1 MMQSFWRWLSV
12 TALVLASMKGLRGC
26 SSGVSRNGD
35 SSSTSNEGEGIIS
48 CVASRASSRSVKGS
62 TLLLCDSA
70 RRIAC
75 SIVCGWLGSTLVA
88 PAENLHPDLFRK
100 RKLRLSGEKFRAVL
114 GSQRIMFH
122 VDIEYDGELVV
133 YIVPLYGFQPHFL
146 GDHLAVAFVEH
157 VLLLAPHR
165 TDHMARGIQNPL
177 DKGVLPGRDLGPVGK
192 GVALQIG
199 VEIQQVIPAMGDAVD
214 DDDLHA
220 SAFADTD
227 GVDVFLGI
235 VRLREGEHIVGS
247 QVCIE
252 VRTPVLGVDDGYLGP
267 VGGHAVSDKERRIGL
282 SRPRGSLQG

>member
-1 MMQSFWRWLSV
+1 MQSFWRWLSV

-35 SSSTSNEGEGIIS
+35 SSSSPNEGEGIIS

-75 SIVCGWLGSTLVA
+75 SIVYGGLGSTLVA
-88 PAENLHPDLFRK
+88 PVENLHPDLFSQ
-100 RKLRLSGEKFRAVL
+100 RKLRLPGEKLRAVL
-114 GSQRIMFH
+114 GSQSIVLH

-133 YIVPLYGFQPHFL
+133 DIIPLYGFKPHFL
-146 GDHLAVAFVEH
+146 GDHLAVALVEH

-165 TDHMARGIQNPL
+165 TDHMTRGVENPL
-177 DKGVLPGRDLGPVGK
+177 DKGVLPGRDLGPVGE

-214 DDDLHA
+214 DDYLHA

-235 VRLREGEHIVGS
+235 VRLREGEHVVGS
-247 QVCIE
+247 QVGIE
-252 VRTPVLGVDDGYLGP
+252 VRTPVLGVNDSDFGP
-267 VGGHAVSDKERRIGL
+267 VGGHAVGDKERRIGL
-282 SRPRGSLQG
+282 ARSRSSLQG

>member
-1 MMQSFWRWLSV
+1 
-12 TALVLASMKGLRGC
+12 
-26 SSGVSRNGD
+26 
-35 SSSTSNEGEGIIS
+35 
-48 CVASRASSRSVKGS
+48 
-62 TLLLCDSA
+62 
-70 RRIAC
+70 
-75 SIVCGWLGSTLVA
+75 
-88 PAENLHPDLFRK
+88 
-100 RKLRLSGEKFRAVL
+100 
-114 GSQRIMFH
+114 MFH

-214 DDDLHA
+214 DDNLHA
-220 SAFADTD
+220 CAFADTD

-235 VRLREGEHIVGS
+235 VRLREGEHVVGS
-247 QVCIE
+247 QVGIE
-252 VRTPVLGVDDGYLGP
+252 VRTPVLGVNDSDFGP
-267 VGGHAVSDKERRIGL
+267 VGGHAVGDKERRIGL
-282 SRPRGSLQG
+282 ARSRSSLQG

>member
-1 MMQSFWRWLSV
+1 
-12 TALVLASMKGLRGC
+12 MKGLRGC

-62 TLLLCDSA
+62 ALLCDSA
-70 RRIAC
+70 RGIAC
-75 SIVCGWLGSTLVA
+75 SIVCGGLGSTLVA
-88 PAENLHPDLFRK
+88 PVENLHPDLFCK
-100 RKLRLSGEKFRAVL
+100 RKFRLSGEEFRAVL

-146 GDHLAVAFVEH
+146 GDHLSVAFVEH

-165 TDHMARGIQNPL
+165 TDHMARGVQNPL
-177 DKGVLPGRDLGPVGK
+177 DKGILPGCDFGPVGK

-199 VEIQQVIPAMGDAVD
+199 VEIQQVIPAMGDTVD
-214 DDDLHA
+214 DDYLHA
-220 SAFADTD
+220 CAFADTD

-235 VRLREGEHIVGS
+235 VRLREGEHVVGS
-247 QVCIE
+247 QMGIE

-282 SRPRGSLQG
+282 SRPRSSLQGQPHLGCPAL